1 MCVQLGEFVSKSPV
15 RMLLL
20 HFMEELARLRIP
32 PLFQAD
38 CRPTLVVELEALQA
52 KAWSQHFCTKHCY
65 MYGYYLL
72 LPEGRRPTVL
82 KSDVNGPSCAI
93 RIIG

>member
-65 MYGYYLL
+65 MYMDITCSFLKGGVLL
-72 LPEGRRPTVL
+72 
-82 KSDVNGPSCAI
+82 S
-93 RIIG
+93 